1 MKWFKLEPAAV
12 GTAAAAVYVAV
23 AMIYRAFVAHDG
35 VFEPDLAVAAVLA
48 VWGLFTRA
56 KVTPLAA
63 PKDAQGRE
71 LAARQPTRM

>member
-1 MKWFKLEPAAV
+1 
-12 GTAAAAVYVAV
+12 VYVAV

-35 VFEPDLAVAAVLA
+35 VFEPDLVVAAVLA

-63 PKDAQGRE
+63 PKDAHGRE
-71 LAARQPTRM
+71 LTVRQPTRM